1 MGSFYGLSKYFSYGI
16 VAKAK
21 ELGYDESN
29 ILLLAGEETLF
40 RDRYPEVYNSLL
52 SCIHHRDNRTP
63 FEYGRDLVASWV
75 FEDCVIQS
83 LRESELDVTHNGADK
98 NRKILQD
105 GQVMSD
111 SDAMVHINGKDIP
124 IEIMCD
130 YTGFWSRRGV
140 IDLRDN
146 KYQKLKE
153 TNSLFLGF
161 STTDDVLITID
172 FSKEIKVNYIQSHKP
187 YGGKPCWSVLLHP
200 EYIRT
205 FTRQEVVDSVKELAS
220 NK

>member
-1 MGSFYGLSKYFSYGI
+1 VGSFYGLSKYFHYGI
-16 VAKAK
+16 IDKAK

-29 ILLLAGEETLF
+29 ILLLSGEETLLKK
-40 RDRYPEVYNSLL
+40 RYPKVYNRLL
-52 SCIHHRDNRTP
+52 SCVHQRDSRTP

-83 LRESELDVTHNGADK
+83 LQDSGLDVKHNGADK

-105 GQVMSD
+105 EQVMSD
-111 SDAMVHINGKDIP
+111 SDAVIHINGKDIP

-130 YTGFWSRRGV
+130 YTGFWSHHGI

-146 KYQKLKE
+146 KYQKLKK

-161 STTDDVLITID
+161 STTDDILITID

-187 YGGKPCWSVLLHP
+187 YGGKSCRSVILQP
-200 EYIRT
+200 EYVRT
-205 FTRQEVVDSVKELAS
+205 FTKQAVVDSVKEMCF